1 MLVLVPLVIFVT
13 LVIQKYNQPFKAD
26 WRRALSGQQPSE
38 SQAPVKRSGPCI
50 TKECPSDQISFYM
63 HSGAANVVPG
73 KICVHNTL
81 VLGSTLNNAG
91 VGINIVVVDGKT
103 GKVTDTNHFDMYSG
117 EVKPL
122 ISFLNAIEAGSIVL
136 IASFDEPATKLDNE
150 AKRLITELGSSSIGS
165 LGFRDSWLFVGP
177 CITKECPSDQI
188 SFYMHSG
195 AANVVPGKICVHN
208 TLVLGSTLNNAGV
221 GINIVVVDGKTG
233 KVTDTNHFDM
243 YSGEVKPLISFLN
256 AIEAGSIVLIASFDE
271 PATKLDNE
279 AKRLITELG
288 SSSIGS
294 LGFRDSWLFVGA
306 KGAAKK
312 SLFEKHTKNDKQK
325 NIYDGWPEL
334 IYLTGCIPK

>member
-1 MLVLVPLVIFVT
+1 MHLAGVLQCMLVLVPLVIFVT

-165 LGFRDSWLFVGP
+165 LGFRDSWLFVG
-177 CITKECPSDQI
+177 
-188 SFYMHSG
+188 
-195 AANVVPGKICVHN
+195 
-208 TLVLGSTLNNAGV
+208 
-221 GINIVVVDGKTG
+221 
-233 KVTDTNHFDM
+233 
-243 YSGEVKPLISFLN
+243 
-256 AIEAGSIVLIASFDE
+256 
-271 PATKLDNE
+271 
-279 AKRLITELG
+279 
-288 SSSIGS
+288 
-294 LGFRDSWLFVGA
+294 A